1 MENKREILALTCLPA
16 GRQQRHPT
24 LLGVDTAN
32 GRKDSERENKR
43 ELQKKKI
50 PLR

>member
-1 MENKREILALTCLPA
+1 MLAQTCLPA

-32 GRKDSERENKR
+32 GGWNSERENKTCAP
-43 ELQKKKI
+43 KKKKYYFA
-50 PLR
+50 LFHH